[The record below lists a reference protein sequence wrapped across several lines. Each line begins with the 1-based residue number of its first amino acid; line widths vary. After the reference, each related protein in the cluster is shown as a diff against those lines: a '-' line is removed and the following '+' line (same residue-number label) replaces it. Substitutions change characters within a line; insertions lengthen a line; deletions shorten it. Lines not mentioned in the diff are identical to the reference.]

1 MKYAAFGGRLNKTM
15 GDLDHKQIVL
25 GLSGG
30 IAGYKSA
37 ELLRRLQD
45 EGVMIDVVM
54 TQSATRF
61 ITPVTFQALSGRPTR
76 GTTACPTIWRTLI

>member
-1 MKYAAFGGRLNKTM
+1 M

-45 EGVMIDVVM
+45 EGVTIDVVM

-61 ITPVTFQALSGRPTR
+61 ITLS
-76 GTTACPTIWRTLI
+76 LIHI

>member
-1 MKYAAFGGRLNKTM
+1 M

-45 EGVMIDVVM
+45 EGVTIDVVM
-54 TQSATRF
+54 TQSATESAGTAGQWHGRRLAHN
-61 ITPVTFQALSGRPTR
+61 PVSGP
-76 GTTACPTIWRTLI
+76 RTMPVAGCAGDES